1 MVAVGLCSL
10 LADPFQLEVLGSWRR
25 ITKNKSQDFCRCNA
39 LLEVIE
45 GIAYNNAPLDLATA
59 DGASRNVMAL
69 SRGHKVTQTDK

>member
-1 MVAVGLCSL
+1 MFPFGRSVPVGGPRV
-10 LADPFQLEVLGSWRR
+10 LAPHNEKQ
-25 ITKNKSQDFCRCNA
+25 ITGFCRFNA
-39 LLEVIE
+39 LLEVVE